1 MSDVLESKSMPV
13 LSTLAVV
20 RDERQFVLSGVPNSP
35 ETTALIL
42 YPLVEAG
49 IGVDAMALHAQD
61 DGRASFSFIVHKD
74 DYQPALA
81 ILEQLVPRW
90 GDAHI
95 QTNQAIARLSMSGPA
110 LWLQPGIMDVVLTA
124 LAVPNIR
131 VDSVT
136 TSEQTISV
144 LIAEVDVE
152 SAVQALQQAFIGL
165 ELVTDEMRC

>member
-1 MSDVLESKSMPV
+1 MSDILESNAMPV

-20 RDERQFVLSGVPNSP
+20 RDECQFVLSGVPNSP

-42 YPLVEAG
+42 APLIDAR
-49 IGVDAMALHAQD
+49 IRVDAMALNALD
-61 DGRASFSFIVHKD
+61 NGRASFSFMVLQN

-90 GDAHI
+90 EDAHI
-95 QTNQAIARLSMSGPA
+95 QTNRAIARLSMRGSA
-110 LWLQPGIMDVVLTA
+110 LWLQSGIMDVVLAA

-131 VDSVT
+131 IDSVT

-152 SAVQALQQAFIGL
+152 SAVQALQQSFIGL
-165 ELVTDEMRC
+165 VLVTDKMRC